1 MATTSTGDDLMTK
14 EFRVFAKCTTYY
26 EYTYNAET
34 KEKATA
40 LAEKCLHE
48 DFFLYE
54 ELSNDRPVIYD
65 TTEIE

>member
-1 MATTSTGDDLMTK
+1 MATTSTRDYLMTK

-26 EYTYNAET
+26 EYKYHAET

-40 LAEKCLHE
+40 LAEKCLHK
-48 DFFLYE
+48 DFPLYE

>member
-1 MATTSTGDDLMTK
+1 MTK

-26 EYTYNAET
+26 EYIYHAET

-48 DFFLYE
+48 DFPLYE
-54 ELSNDRPVIYD
+54 ELSDDRPVIYD
-65 TTEIE
+65 TTEVK